1 MSLDLLIH
9 RLEIIVGKSLYLTL
23 IVGFYIV
30 TKLRKGSSWNLP
42 WPFFLFF
49 FWPFLTA
56 FYFLGSKPFLTSSLS
71 SPRKRKDSAEAFCLG
86 IRLWIN
92 KETNICK
99 TWVPRVSKTHMPLA
113 VFFIKSKGHEWDLPK
128 NNVNLP
134 SFHFPIDN
142 PNYLL
147 WDIGYVGKRGKLGGD
162 WRDTHKTEKFLS
174 LETWLYLWSGFR
186 HQSLCSHNTNGYQKG
201 MWILS
206 ICEPVG
212 FCLL

>member
-1 MSLDLLIH
+1 M
-9 RLEIIVGKSLYLTL
+9 
-23 IVGFYIV
+23 GFNIV